1 MTLKAKRYPIDPK
14 KRDFHAELIEK
25 CHFVQKLSERALGR

>member
-25 CHFVQKLSERALGR
+25 YHFVQELSQLALRG